1 MEQLEG
7 RVAVITG
14 GGSGIG
20 EGLAR
25 ACHAAGMRVVLG
37 DVEEEQAARV
47 ANDVRELGGD
57 AIAVQADV
65 SSRESLEEL
74 AARAYEA
81 FDAVHLL
88 CNNAGVLSILAPR
101 RDVRDGLGVD
111 AGREPHGPC
120 PRRAR
125 VRAEDA
131 RTGGR

>member
-37 DVEEEQAARV
+37 DVEEDEAARV

-57 AIAVQADV
+57 AMAVRADV
-65 SSRESLEEL
+65 SSRESIEEL
-74 AARAYEA
+74 AAVAYEA
-81 FDAVHLL
+81 FGAVHLL
-88 CNNAGVLSILAPR
+88 CNNAGVALRLAAR
-101 RDVRDGLGVD
+101 RDVRDRLGVD
-111 AGREPHGPC
+111 ARREPDGAG

-125 VRAEDA
+125 VRAA
-131 RTGGR
+131 HA